1 MIDTQERLEQARDIA
16 GQHIRQISADI
27 RRMIDLGVLIDVDF
41 HGEGMFQARATWAE
55 LGIPR
60 GDQRQARLSP
70 GVKYLLPKP
79 YIRSLRSLATRFRQ
93 SLDGETF
100 TLQGFLPYRWMP
112 YTAWPTWKAQWD
124 DLQVELEATRAAIL
138 EHRDEFVD
146 AVAEEW
152 TAIAEEAWD
161 AIKARR
167 ADTNGDFAVITPQGA
182 FDDRDE
188 FVDHVVSQALA
199 RFPSVA
205 EIQTNLFAS
214 FRTAILITGA
224 DVMEEQAREEQA
236 QTDIAEEQSKR
247 RQMDA
252 DAMHQEQVRLE
263 TLAAVREAELE
274 HQREAL
280 AQMTSPL
287 QEVFEQFRA
296 RIYEDIKA
304 VSASI
309 AKNGYLRGKVAQ
321 RARRLLETY
330 NRLGAATG
338 DEELADTLKELQ
350 DLLDQRPP
358 DQKAARY
365 DTNAIQDQL
374 NEIAQM
380 THEEAMAVARRT
392 GARTRAMAIEL

>member
-1 MIDTQERLEQARDIA
+1 MTQVQERLEQAQDIT
-16 GQHIRQISADI
+16 GQHMRQISADI
-27 RRMIDLGVLIDVDF
+27 RRMIDLGVLLDVDF
-41 HGEGMFQARATWAE
+41 HGEGMFQSRATWEE
-55 LGIPR
+55 LGVPE

-100 TLQGFLPYRWMP
+100 ALQGFLPYRWMP
-112 YTAWPTWKAQWD
+112 YTAWPTWKAKWD
-124 DLQVELEATRAAIL
+124 ELQIELEATQAAIL

-146 AVAEEW
+146 TVAEEW

-167 ADTNGDFAVITPQGA
+167 ADANGDFAVITSHGA
-182 FDDRDE
+182 FDSCDE

-199 RFPSVA
+199 RFPSVE
-205 EIQTNLFAS
+205 EIEHGLYAS

-224 DVMEEQAREEQA
+224 DILEEEARQEQAKTVGA
-236 QTDIAEEQSKR
+236 QEHAKRQQIA
-247 RQMDA
+247 A
-252 DAMHQEQVRLE
+252 DVIHQEQVRRE
-263 TLAAVREAELE
+263 TLAAVREAELA
-274 HQREAL
+274 HQREQL
-280 AQMTSPL
+280 SQMVSPL

-338 DEELADTLKELQ
+338 DEELADALKELQ
-350 DLLDQRPP
+350 DRLNQRPP
-358 DQKAARY
+358 DPKAGRY
-365 DTNAIQDQL
+365 DTGAIQDQL
-374 NEIAQM
+374 DEIASM
-380 THEEAMAVARRT
+380 THEEARAVTHRA